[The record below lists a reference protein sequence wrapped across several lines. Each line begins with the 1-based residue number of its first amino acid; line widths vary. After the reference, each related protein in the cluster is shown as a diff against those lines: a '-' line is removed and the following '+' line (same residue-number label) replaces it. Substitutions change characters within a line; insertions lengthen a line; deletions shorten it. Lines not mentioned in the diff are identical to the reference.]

1 MSSETSQAALH
12 TPSCGHALVKSALRV
27 WRGRRPSGNAG
38 EFGRRAPRHIFEA
51 PPQRLV
57 MERARFGLAK
67 IFAFGSARSAAT
79 YFFELLIVAAIYIG
93 FGRRRHPQKAKGR
106 SQACAVRNTSSINN
120 ASMPDLRNVTMA
132 SVGAQTI
139 GSLSLKDV
147 LTTSGTP
154 VFAKKR
160 DMRS

>member
-1 MSSETSQAALH
+1 MHRSKKRSPDDFGTNESIYSGR
-12 TPSCGHALVKSALRV
+12 PALR
-27 WRGRRPSGNAG
+27 SG
-38 EFGRRAPRHIFEA
+38 
-51 PPQRLV
+51 Q
-57 MERARFGLAK
+57 
-67 IFAFGSARSAAT
+67 
-79 YFFELLIVAAIYIG
+79 
-93 FGRRRHPQKAKGR
+93 RRHPQKAKGR
-106 SQACAVRNTSSINN
+106 SQTCAVRNTLSINN